1 MRIRTDKARHRGRE
15 PAEGHQ
21 QGSVPARA
29 SSDGHEEVS
38 RSLQEGGSG
47 KAQDPTCNTCFLQ
60 TEHRAT
66 GRDSMDSTSKYN
78 KRMEMDG
85 YGDRE
90 MDNSMIKQI
99 QQEVNCR
106 MTIMVRGY

>member
-21 QGSVPARA
+21 QGSVPART

-38 RSLQEGGSG
+38 RSPHEGGSG

-60 TEHRAT
+60 TEHWAT

-99 QQEVNCR
+99 
-106 MTIMVRGY
+106 